1 MSPNTGEHNPCDDQP
16 PHGHPD
22 TQPAQTSADLVNM
35 LAART
40 GHFRLESGHH
50 GSLWLDL
57 DRLLLRPYALQPFA
71 RELAQRLSAHTI
83 QAVCGPMTGGAFVA
97 QFIAA
102 DLDVE
107 CYYAERT
114 THHERNGLYPVDYR
128 LPDALRDEVRGKRI
142 AVVDDAIN
150 AGSAVRGTLADLR
163 ACGATPVA
171 LGALLILGSRAAD
184 FASNMHLPLECI
196 AALPNGSWAPDEC
209 PLCVSGL
216 PLDDLAGS

>member
-1 MSPNTGEHNPCDDQP
+1 MSPNTVEHNPRDDQP

-150 AGSAVRGTLADLR
+150 AGSAVRGTVADLPSLRRDTRCVGSVADPRLPRGRLRLQHAPPAR
-163 ACGATPVA
+163 AHRSAPKRL
-171 LGALLILGSRAAD
+171 LGTR
-184 FASNMHLPLECI
+184 
-196 AALPNGSWAPDEC
+196 
-209 PLCVSGL
+209 
-216 PLDDLAGS
+216 